1 MFFRTTKANPD
12 VSKWNTSNVT
22 DMRWMFGIATSANPD
37 VSKWDTSKV
46 TDMYW
51 MFAETT
57 DANPDVSKWD
67 TSNVTNMN
75 SMFVRA
81 KKANPDVSK
90 WNTSKVVDIE
100 NMFFS
105 SNVVEL
111 DLSNWNMSKIT
122 ENENVFKDT
131 SKLEFLSF
139 KKLPKKHKL
148 TKFAGKY
155 KVDVLN
161 DGTLDET
168 EGPFEKDKE
177 YEFNENTGY
186 RVYLNEKSQRIFGGD
201 RYETAVK
208 LSQSLTDGSEK
219 VFVASGISMID
230 ALNVGPY
237 AGRLKIKEGTRR

>member
-1 MFFRTTKANPD
+1 MGSMFYNAKN
-12 VSKWNTSNVT
+12 
-22 DMRWMFGIATSANPD
+22 
-37 VSKWDTSKV
+37 
-46 TDMYW
+46 
-51 MFAETT
+51 
-57 DANPDVSKWD
+57 ANPDVSKWD

-208 LSQSLTDGSEK
+208 LSQSLTDHCRSEERR
-219 VFVASGISMID
+219 
-230 ALNVGPY
+230 VGKECRSRLSPY
-237 AGRLKIKEGTRR
+237 H

>member
-1 MFFRTTKANPD
+1 
-12 VSKWNTSNVT
+12 
-22 DMRWMFGIATSANPD
+22 
-37 VSKWDTSKV
+37 
-46 TDMYW
+46 

-139 KKLPKKHKL
+139 KNLAEKQKL
-148 TKFAGKY
+148 TVFAGKY
-155 KVDVLN
+155 KVDVLKA
-161 DGTLDET
+161 DGSVEKTD
-168 EGPFEKDKE
+168 GPFQKTHD
-177 YEFNENTGY
+177 YEFKAGTGY
-186 RVYLNEKSQRIFGGD
+186 RVYLAETSEPKLRRIFGNN

-208 LSQSLTDGSEK
+208 LSQSLTNGSRGK
-219 VFVASGISMID
+219 
-230 ALNVGPY
+230 
-237 AGRLKIKEGTRR
+237 